1 MAFLHLNII
10 KQPRNSVDHQL
21 PCFEVEFKNHPRS
34 VRYMEFLSL
43 IFHFVNKVGPGL
55 KPPDHNPK
63 IFPVL
68 ITTPPSRQPM

>member
-10 KQPRNSVDHQL
+10 KQTRNRVDHQL
-21 PCFEVEFKNHPRS
+21 PCFEVEFKNHPGS
-34 VRYMEFLSL
+34 VRYQEFLSL

-68 ITTPPSRQPM
+68 IINLTSRQTM